1 MVLKLYAVSDGPSS
15 LSVRQ
20 ALKVLDIPFDLT
32 NVDYGAGEH
41 MTPEYAMMNPQKEIP
56 VLEDDGFYLGESN
69 AILQYL
75 CDKYRPQ
82 SELLYPQEPRA
93 RTELG
98 LKKVHIALDVLETYL
113 QKLGAR
119 YVAGDNLT
127 IADFQLFNSTM
138 TLEAIDFDF
147 SQYKK

>member
-93 RTELG
+93 RP
-98 LKKVHIALDVLETYL
+98 LE
-113 QKLGAR
+113 
-119 YVAGDNLT
+119 NLRRRHERDKT
-127 IADFQLFNSTM
+127 FHCQPTR
-138 TLEAIDFDF
+138 FDS
-147 SQYKK
+147 SQPPDPSSAKN